1 MFVWDPVKD
10 AANLAKHGVSFE
22 LAKNAFRDP
31 NRVIALDVLHSDE
44 IENRYFCFAKVEE
57 GVLTVRFTWRNG
69 QIRIFG
75 AGFWRQGRKR
85 YEQARQD

>member
-1 MFVWDPVKD
+1 MFVWDPAKD

-22 LAKNAFRDP
+22 IARRAFLDP
-31 NRVIALDVLHSDE
+31 DRVIAKDALHSDAE
-44 IENRYFCFAKVEE
+44 EERYFRFGKVPE
-57 GVLTVRFTWRNG
+57 GIVTVRFTWRNG

-85 YEQARQD
+85 YEEAQRR